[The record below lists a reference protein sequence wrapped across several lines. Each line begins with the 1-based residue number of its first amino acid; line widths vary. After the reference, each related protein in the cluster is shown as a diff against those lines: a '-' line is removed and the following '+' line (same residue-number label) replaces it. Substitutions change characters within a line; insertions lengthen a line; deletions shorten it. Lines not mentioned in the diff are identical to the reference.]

1 MRTCLLIVIWLRDR
15 SQVLGQTVNHFFT
28 DNSLYPEIT
37 CMVNILKLKL
47 FEYHNNAI
55 QKVNIKLLLNQEIST
70 SLFSRVYR
78 HRKTVLFY

>member
-37 CMVNILKLKL
+37 CIVNILKLKL

-55 QKVNIKLLLNQEIST
+55 M
-70 SLFSRVYR
+70 
-78 HRKTVLFY
+78 